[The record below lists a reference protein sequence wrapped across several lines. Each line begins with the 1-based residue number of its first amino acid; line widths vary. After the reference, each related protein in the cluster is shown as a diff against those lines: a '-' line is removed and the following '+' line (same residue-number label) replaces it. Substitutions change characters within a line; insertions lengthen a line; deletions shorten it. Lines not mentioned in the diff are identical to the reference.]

1 MIFPSLNALVLVACS
16 TLSLSAQGHVPALEP
31 AGLKQILTSRRWT
44 VIEFGGPT
52 CVPCVKMQPVLAE
65 LQQTFGSR
73 AQVRNFYVTQY
84 PREAQLHKIMVMPTQ
99 VIFDPAGK
107 EVARH
112 IGYWPKDEF
121 LSALAK
127 TGLK

>member
-1 MIFPSLNALVLVACS
+1 MPILRLSGLACALAISLA
-16 TLSLSAQGHVPALEP
+16 AQGHVPALDP
-31 AGLKQILTSRRWT
+31 TGLSQILTSHKWT

-52 CVPCVKMQPVLAE
+52 CVPCVKMQPVLGE
-65 LQQTFGSR
+65 LQQRFGSR
-73 AQVRNFYVTQY
+73 AQIRNFYVTQY
-84 PREAQLHKIMVMPTQ
+84 PREAQFHRIMIMPTQ
-99 VIFDPAGK
+99 VVFDPSGR

-127 TGLK
+127 AGLK

>member
-1 MIFPSLNALVLVACS
+1 MSLPRFGVLAAALCM
-16 TLSLSAQGHVPALEP
+16 SLAAEGSVPALDP
-31 AGLKQILTSRRWT
+31 AGLSQILTSKKWT

-52 CVPCVKMQPVLAE
+52 CVPCVKMQPVLAD
-65 LQQTFGSR
+65 LQQTFGNR
-73 AQVRNFYVTQY
+73 AQIRNFYVTQH
-84 PREAQLHKIMVMPTQ
+84 PKEAQAHKIMVMPTQ
-99 VIFDPAGK
+99 VIFDPSGK

-127 TGLK
+127 AGLK